1 MNERLVIARKEFRQ
15 AITNR
20 GVLIAGFIFA
30 IWFPVFTTLGILAGT
45 EGDPGTALA
54 GHLANLSV
62 VLALFMGYLF
72 SSDAFF
78 REKKD
83 GTIVT
88 LLCAPVSLRQ
98 IWEGKVLGVSAAAYG
113 MTIISVI
120 ITVLVAF
127 ALTPGAITLPWLLLL
142 HVIVILPIFAAA
154 SAGIIG
160 SAQLYLGMRENQF
173 LGMGFV
179 FLFIFLIFGL
189 QSLVSSDDGVTMQ
202 TELFFAVAGVVLL
215 ALGRR
220 WAGRLS
226 KERIVRTIT

>member
-1 MNERLVIARKEFRQ
+1 MNERLVIARKEFLQ
-15 AITNR
+15 AITNK
-20 GVLIAGFIFA
+20 GVLIASFIFA
-30 IWFPVFTTLGILAGT
+30 VWFPVFTTLGILAGT
-45 EGDPGTALA
+45 GGDPGTALG

-83 GTIVT
+83 GTILT
-88 LLCAPVSLRQ
+88 LLCAPVSIRQ

-113 MTIISVI
+113 MTIISI
-120 ITVLVAF
+120 LITVIVAF
-127 ALTPGAITLPWLLLL
+127 VLSSVAITLPWLLLL
-142 HVIVILPIFAAA
+142 HVIVILPVYAAA

-160 SAQLYLGMRENQF
+160 SAQLYLGMRENQL

-189 QSLVSSDDGVTMQ
+189 QGLVSPEGGVTIQ
-202 TELFFAVAGVVLL
+202 TEVFFAVFGIVLL